1 MKAILFV
8 CFATTSTSSRS
19 RTGLLSNKP
28 AKNKR
33 MDDYSNY
40 TANYAARDVIT
51 LIYPIISLFDVKAY
65 FMHFLNMYGF
75 KGLSCKE

>member
-8 CFATTSTSSRS
+8 RFPDTPTSSRS

-33 MDDYSNY
+33 MEDYSTY

-51 LIYPIISLFDVKAY
+51 LTYPIISLFDVKAY
-65 FMHFLNMYGF
+65 FMHFLNMCGF